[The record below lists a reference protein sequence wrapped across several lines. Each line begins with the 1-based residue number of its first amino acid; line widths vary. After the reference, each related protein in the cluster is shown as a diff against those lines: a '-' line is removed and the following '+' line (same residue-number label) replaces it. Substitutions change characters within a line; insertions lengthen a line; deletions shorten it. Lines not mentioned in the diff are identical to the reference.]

1 MSRNFITN
9 PDAFI
14 SERVTK
20 RSASVEVVLVLLVG
34 GLGLLGPL
42 YLGLEMLDVS
52 DAPRMS
58 MAVAGAVIRP
68 VAVTLGLWLGY
79 SVLFHLASRFFNAR
93 GRLRRLFTG
102 AAWAFLPMGIGNLV
116 QSAAFYVVVNDLTLE
131 DYLDA
136 PAATDQLTGAFAAV
150 MSDPLVIGA
159 SVVFLGTVAWSAY
172 LMTFVLE
179 NVKTNL
185 SYDDAVKLAAVVFGI
200 QILLAAWALFTGTRS
215 FALLL

>member
-1 MSRNFITN
+1 MVRHFITN

-20 RSASVEVVLVLLVG
+20 RSARIEVLLVLLVG
-34 GLGLLGPL
+34 GLGMLGPL

-52 DAPRMS
+52 AAPRMS
-58 MAVAGAVIRP
+58 MAVAGYVFRP
-68 VAVTLGLWLGY
+68 LAVTIGLWLGY
-79 SVLFHLASRFFNAR
+79 SILFHFASRFFNAR

-102 AAWAFLPMGIGNLV
+102 CAWAFVPMGIGNLV
-116 QSAAFYVVVNDLTLE
+116 QSAAIYVVVRDLTLE
-131 DYLDA
+131 DYLDTA
-136 PAATDQLTGAFAAV
+136 AATDQLAEVFAAV
-150 MSDPLVIGA
+150 MSDPIMIGA
-159 SVVFLGTVAWSAY
+159 SIVFLGTVAWSAY

-185 SYDDAVKLAAVVFGI
+185 TYDDAVKLAVAVFGI
-200 QILLAAWALFTGTRS
+200 QILLGVSAIVNGTRS